1 MPPVANIGTYS
12 VNDLETELQGM
23 AHGTTLNQVV
33 DLFGCFNRAARRV
46 MEDVDPQE
54 TKVTAPM
61 PSPIYNGVFDYPLFT
76 DVKGNKVIDLY
87 PQANRTLL
95 DDYEQRY
102 NKDFDL
108 WKNYSIKTD
117 FTPRY
122 SNGIRTIRIN
132 ASNLVQGIIVNDAA
146 APTDNGSWLTTG
158 NASNPQ
164 QNSIFFTD
172 GAASSLQV
180 TLNQTGVP
188 ASTGFVTNASMVPV
202 NLTQNFQNNAT
213 NYFQVYIPNAS
224 AFTSLS
230 FKMGSSSTAY
240 YYLNNITT
248 NAMGFA
254 LQTGWNL
261 ISVPFTS
268 MSIQGSPNI
277 AAINYIQAGFTYNGT
292 LQNQVLLNQF
302 YSRIGTLFYMEYYS
316 KYLFRDAATGVFQ
329 EKVTDTSNV
338 INLDTDGYNLFLFA
352 AGCEITQQVQGVD
365 ALFYDGTQFE
375 QRYQTSLT
383 KYQAKYKS
391 EILKPHSNYYYQPRR
406 GYRQFYGFGMGNG
419 QGSG

>member
-1 MPPVANIGTYS
+1 MPPTSNIGTYS
-12 VNDLETELQGM
+12 INDAETELQGM
-23 AHGTTLNQVV
+23 AHGTTLNSVV

-54 TKVTAPM
+54 TKIIAAM

-95 DDYEQRY
+95 DNYEQRY

-108 WKNYSIKTD
+108 YKNISVKAD

-122 SNGIRTIRIN
+122 SNAIRTVRIN
-132 ASNLVQGIIVNDAA
+132 ASNLVNGIQVNDAA
-146 APTDNGSWLTTG
+146 APSDNGNWLTSG

-164 QNSIFFTD
+164 QNSLFFSD
-172 GAASSLQV
+172 GAASSLQI

-188 ASTGFVTNASMVPV
+188 ASAGFVTNSSMVPV
-202 NLTQNFQNNAT
+202 DLTQNYQNNAM
-213 NYFQVYIPNAS
+213 NFFQVYIPNAS

-230 FKMGSSSTAY
+230 FKLGSSANAY
-240 YYLNNITT
+240 YHTDTITT

-261 ISVPFTS
+261 ISVPFAS
-268 MSIQGSPNI
+268 MSIQGVPNI
-277 AAINYIQAGFTYNGT
+277 SAINYIQVGFVYNGT

-302 YSRIGTLFYMEYYS
+302 YSRIGVLFNMEYYS
-316 KYLFRDAATGVFQ
+316 KYLFRDAMTGVFQ
-329 EKVTDTSNV
+329 EKVTDVSNV

-352 AGCEITQQVQGVD
+352 TGGEITQQVQGVD
-365 ALFYDGTQFE
+365 ALFYDSTQFE
-375 QRYQTSLT
+375 QRYQASLST
-383 KYQAKYKS
+383 YKAKYKS
-391 EILKPHSNYYYQPRR
+391 EIIKPQSNYYYQPRR

-419 QGSG
+419 QGS